1 MIENASKRAGTALGL
16 VLIMVLGAC
25 LLSFGLGW
33 NDLFEDE
40 VMGLRIADGPPSVV
54 IRQAIRDVHPPLH
67 FILLNSWTSFTGVS
81 AVSARALSVL
91 FALLTIWVTHR
102 LAASVFPGG
111 GALLSALIVAVSPY
125 IIFYSRLGRYYSLV
139 TFFYLLSVLLLVRAV
154 RRGNLGWWLAYA
166 ASMVAL
172 LYTNYIGLFALPG
185 GLLYAAWKG
194 RRAFLQYVAAL
205 VCVFLAFLP
214 LLPWMFA
221 QAQRFGPGGGQG
233 GVARCVLDVA
243 AKVAFACYALA
254 LGETVLF
261 WNLIV
266 VIPAL
271 VIAAS
276 LFIYGIIRMIGGRKE
291 GWIVLLLF
299 YLVPFAGI
307 VIFSSVPSLGVFSAR
322 SPALFPARVVMLAP
336 FFYMV
341 IASGLCGLPA
351 ARRIAACAALLC
363 VFIYSLVNLYSGRGY
378 LNEKYVSPWREIAAF
393 VGTRAGAADFVAS
406 RENAFWFYYYEGDV
420 DRMTAEAGNVA
431 GRDAGRVWIVERMR
445 GDTTLARM
453 PRLGPSFP
461 SSYRL
466 REVHPFQPIGERKKD
481 MYSRFRGKDVGGH
494 YIEVRVYERMDKGE
508 SGDKET
514 E

>member
-1 MIENASKRAGTALGL
+1 MIEHASKRAGPALGL

-25 LLSFGLGW
+25 LLSLGLGG
-33 NDLFEDE
+33 NALFEDE
-40 VMGLRIADGPPSVV
+40 VMGLRIADGPTSMV

-67 FILLNSWTSFTGVS
+67 FILLNSWTAFAGVS

-91 FALLTIWVTHR
+91 FALLTIWVTYR
-102 LAASVFPGG
+102 LAVSVFPGE
-111 GALLSALIVAVSPY
+111 GALLSALLVAVSPY

-139 TFFYLLSVLLLVRAV
+139 TFLYLLSVLLLVRAV

-166 ASMVAL
+166 ASAAAL

-185 GLLYAAWKG
+185 ALLYAAWKG
-194 RRAFLQYVAAL
+194 RRAFLHCVAAL
-205 VCVFLAFLP
+205 ACVFLAFLP
-214 LLPWMFA
+214 LLPWMLA
-221 QAQRFGPGGGQG
+221 QAQRFGPGEGHG
-233 GVARCVLDVA
+233 GVARCVMDVA

-271 VIAAS
+271 VIAAA
-276 LFIYGIIRMIGGRKE
+276 LFIYGIIRTIGGRKE

-341 IASGLCGLPA
+341 VANGLYCLLP

-393 VGTRAGAADFVAS
+393 VGARAGAADFVAS
-406 RENAFWFYYYEGDV
+406 RENAFWFYYLGGDTG
-420 DRMTAEAGNVA
+420 RMRSEAGKTA
-431 GRDAGRVWIVERMR
+431 GSGVKKVWIIERMR
-445 GDTTLARM
+445 GDTTLTLM

-466 REVHPFQPIGERKKD
+466 IDVHPFQPIDESKRR
-481 MYSRFRGKDVGGH
+481 MYSRLRGKDVGSH
-494 YIEVRVYERMDKGE
+494 YIEVRVYERVDDRKGE
-508 SGDKET
+508 GLT
-514 E
+514 R